1 MRRRD
6 NTEDLLW
13 ESIDNLIQELAEVV
27 KEGRKIVEPVQILEY
42 LMAELPAVFKED
54 RDDVL
59 RKLSD
64 DVRLP

>member
-1 MRRRD
+1 M
-6 NTEDLLW
+6 
-13 ESIDNLIQELAEVV
+13 SIDNLMQELAEVV
-27 KEGRKIVEPVQILEY
+27 KEGRKIVDPIQILEY

>member
-1 MRRRD
+1 MNRRD
-6 NTEDLLW
+6 NTEELLW
-13 ESIDNLIQELAEVV
+13 VSIDNLMQELAEVV
-27 KEGRKIVEPVQILEY
+27 KEGRKIVDPIHILEY

>member
-1 MRRRD
+1 MNRRD
-6 NTEDLLW
+6 NTEELLW
-13 ESIDNLIQELAEVV
+13 VSIDNLMQELAEVV

-64 DVRLP
+64 YVRLP

>member
-1 MRRRD
+1 MNRRD
-6 NTEDLLW
+6 NTEELLW
-13 ESIDNLIQELAEVV
+13 VSIDNLMQELAEVV
-27 KEGRKIVEPVQILEY
+27 KEGRKIVDPIQILEY

>member
-1 MRRRD
+1 MKRRD
-6 NTEDLLW
+6 NTEELLW
-13 ESIDNLIQELAEVV
+13 VSIDNLMQELAEVV
-27 KEGRKIVEPVQILEY
+27 KEGRKIVDPIQILEY

>member
-1 MRRRD
+1 MNRRD
-6 NTEDLLW
+6 NTEELLW
-13 ESIDNLIQELAEVV
+13 VSIDNLMQELAEVV
-27 KEGRKIVEPVQILEY
+27 KEGRKTVDPIQILEY

>member
-1 MRRRD
+1 MNRRD
-6 NTEDLLW
+6 NTEELLW
-13 ESIDNLIQELAEVV
+13 VSIDNLMQELAEVV

>member
-1 MRRRD
+1 MNRRD
-6 NTEDLLW
+6 NTEELLW
-13 ESIDNLIQELAEVV
+13 VSIDNLMQELAEVV
-27 KEGRKIVEPVQILEY
+27 KEGRKIVDPIQILEY

-59 RKLSD
+59 RKLSN

>member
-1 MRRRD
+1 MNRRD
-6 NTEDLLW
+6 NTEELLW
-13 ESIDNLIQELAEVV
+13 VSIDNLMQELAEVV
-27 KEGRKIVEPVQILEY
+27 KEGRKTVDPIQILEY
-42 LMAELPAVFKED
+42 LVAELPAVFKED